1 MLHDLDWLLPEPA
14 DTRVRLKAITAA
26 LADGDSL
33 AAAAGLQDLARHRL
47 DISTLAHVGKRGR
60 ALLAADPA
68 AGGLTPVRLGLL
80 GWSTLSLCADA
91 IMGSGPRFGLAI
103 DVVEGDFGS
112 PLQQAM
118 NPASRIN
125 MARPDMVLLVT
136 DARALG
142 LATPAASATDAQAR
156 VAAALAQVEAIFAG
170 LRPHVGSA
178 LLVESCVAPLEP
190 IFGSWD
196 AASGLAPLA
205 LVDDFNRQLF
215 ARAKDQGVVLVDAA
229 RAAATVGLAR
239 WHDPRQ
245 WHSAKLAVAPD
256 AAPAHADL
264 VVRTLAAIRG
274 KARKCLVLDLD
285 NTLWGGVIGD
295 DGVEGIVLG
304 QGSARGEAHLAVQ
317 QMALDLRSRGVILAV
332 CSKNEDA
339 AARLPFQQHPD
350 MVLKEDHIAVFQAN
364 WQDKASN
371 LQAIASALNI
381 GIDALVFL
389 DDNPAER
396 AQVRAELPMVAV
408 PEVGSDP
415 ALYPRLVLSAGY
427 FELLSLSEEDRL
439 RADLYQKN
447 AQRAALA
454 ASASDMDGFL
464 ASLEMTCSIG
474 RVDALS
480 RPRVAQLINKSNQ
493 FNLTTRRYSEA
504 EVAGLEADPTCH
516 AVQIRL
522 VDRFGDNGIIAV
534 VIARRDA
541 TTADG
546 QRAWAIDTWLMSCRV
561 LERRIEQAT
570 LAHLA
575 AAARA
580 DGAKALL
587 GSYVPSAKNMMV
599 ADHYAKLGFAAAGSD
614 GATTHWQLDLAGWAA
629 PDLPMTI
636 ADTAQPVIA

>member
-1 MLHDLDWLLPEPA
+1 MLFALDWLLPEPD
-14 DTRVRLKAITAA
+14 DTRARLKAVTAA
-26 LADGDSL
+26 LAAGD
-33 AAAAGLQDLARHRL
+33 AAQAAAGLADLARHRL
-47 DISTLAHVGKRGR
+47 DLSALAHVGKRGR
-60 ALLAADPA
+60 ALLAMDAA
-68 AGGLTPVRLGLL
+68 AGGLSPVRLGLL
-80 GWSTLSLCADA
+80 GWSTLSFTADA
-91 IMGSGPRFGLAI
+91 IMGTAPRFGLAI

-112 PLQQAM
+112 PLQQAL

-125 MARPDMVLLVT
+125 SAGLDMLLLAS

-142 LATPAASATDAQAR
+142 LAAPAMSAADAADR
-156 VAAALAQVEAIFAG
+156 VEAALAQVQAIIAG
-170 LRPHVGSA
+170 VRPHIGSA
-178 LLVESCVAPLEP
+178 LLVETCVPPLEP
-190 IFGSWD
+190 IFGNWD
-196 AASGLAPLA
+196 AVSGLAPLA
-205 LVDDFNRQLF
+205 LVEAFNRKLI
-215 ARAKDQGVVLVDAA
+215 AWAAAEGVVIIDVA
-229 RAAATVGLAR
+229 RAAASVGLAR

-245 WHSAKLAVAPD
+245 WHGAKLAVAPD

-264 VVRTLAAIRG
+264 VVRAIAAIRG
-274 KARKCLVLDLD
+274 KAKKCLVLDLD

-304 QGSARGEAHLAVQ
+304 QGSGRGEAHLAVQ

-339 AARLPFQQHPD
+339 AARLPFREHPD
-350 MVLKEDHIAVFQAN
+350 MLLKEAHIAVFQAN

-371 LQAIASALNI
+371 LRAIASALNI

-447 AQRAALA
+447 AERAALA

-464 ASLEMTCSIG
+464 TSLEMVCTIG
-474 RVDALS
+474 RVDPVS

-504 EVAGLEADPTCH
+504 EVAALEADPAVH
-516 AVQIRL
+516 AIQVRL
-522 VDRFGDNGIIAV
+522 ADRFGDNGIIAV
-534 VIARRDA
+534 LIARRGA
-541 TTADG
+541 STADG
-546 QRAWAIDTWLMSCRV
+546 RPAWAIDTWLMSCRV
-561 LERRIEQAT
+561 LERRIEQAC
-570 LAHLA
+570 LAHLV

-580 DGAKALL
+580 DGAEALL
-587 GSYVPSAKNMMV
+587 GTYIPSPKNMMV
-599 ADHYAKLGFAAAGSD
+599 ADHYAKLGFAPAGAE
-614 GATTHWQLDLAGWAA
+614 GRATHWQLDLAGRPA

-636 ADTAQPVIA
+636 IDSAA

>member
-1 MLHDLDWLLPEPA
+1 MLLDLDWLQPEPQ
-14 DTRVRLKAITAA
+14 DTRARLKVISAA
-26 LADGDSL
+26 LADGDVAG
-33 AAAAGLQDLARHRL
+33 AAAALHALAQHRL
-47 DISTLAHVGKRGR
+47 DLSQLGHVGKRAR
-60 ALLAADPA
+60 ALLAADSA
-68 AGGLTPVRLGLL
+68 AGGLTPLRLGLL
-80 GWSTLSLCADA
+80 GWSTLSFIADA
-91 IMGSGPRFGLAI
+91 VMGTGPRFGLAI
-103 DVVEGDFGS
+103 DVAEGDFGS

-118 NPASRIN
+118 NPVSRIN
-125 MARPDMVLLVT
+125 AARPDMLLLAT
-136 DARALG
+136 DARGLG
-142 LATPAASATDAQAR
+142 LAAPAASAAEAEAR
-156 VAAALAQVEAIFAG
+156 VADALAQVDAIVAG
-170 LRPHVGSA
+170 LRPNVGSA
-178 LLVESCVAPLEP
+178 VLVETLVPALEP
-190 IFGSWD
+190 IFGNWD

-205 LVDDFNRQLF
+205 LAEAFNRALIGW
-215 ARAKDQGVVLVDAA
+215 ARDAGVVIIDTA
-229 RAAATVGLAR
+229 RAAAAVGLSR

-245 WHSAKLAVAPD
+245 WHNAKLAVAPD
-256 AAPAHADL
+256 AVPAHADL
-264 VVRTLAAIRG
+264 VVRTIAAIRG

-304 QGSARGEAHLAVQ
+304 QGSGRGEAHLAVQ

-339 AARLPFQQHPD
+339 AARLPFRQHPD
-350 MVLKEDHIAVFQAN
+350 MLLKEAHIAVFQAN

-371 LQAIASALNI
+371 LRAIAAALNI

-447 AQRAALA
+447 AERAALA
-454 ASASDMDGFL
+454 ASASDMEGFL
-464 ASLEMTCSIG
+464 KSLQMLCTIAP
-474 RVDALS
+474 VDPVS

-493 FNLTTRRYSEA
+493 FNLTTRRCSEA
-504 EVAGLEADPTCH
+504 EVAALEADPSVH
-516 AVQIRL
+516 AIQVRL
-522 VDRFGDNGIIAV
+522 SDRFGDNGIIAV
-534 VIARRDA
+534 LIARIGTR
-541 TTADG
+541 DG
-546 QRAWAIDTWLMSCRV
+546 QKLWSIDTWLMSCRV
-561 LERRIEQAT
+561 LERRIEQAC

-587 GSYVPSAKNMMV
+587 GTYIPSPKNMMV
-599 ADHYAKLGFAAAGSD
+599 ADHYAKLGFVRVDDPAGSD
-614 GATTHWQLDLAGWAA
+614 GDATHWRLNLADWQA
-629 PDLPMTI
+629 PELPMTI
-636 ADTAQPVIA
+636 IDSAIPA